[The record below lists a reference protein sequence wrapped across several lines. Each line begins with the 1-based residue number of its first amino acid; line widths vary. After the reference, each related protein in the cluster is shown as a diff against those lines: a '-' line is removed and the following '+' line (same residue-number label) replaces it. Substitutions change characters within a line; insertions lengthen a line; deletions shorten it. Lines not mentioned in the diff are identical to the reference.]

1 LKAKEDCGLSNLKF
15 GTWDHPSPRE
25 ETMKKKIASIADIA
39 PGGLKAFEIDGKEIL
54 IGCIDGKFYAVERR
68 CGHMSAPC
76 EMGTLRG
83 YILTCPMHYA
93 QFDIRTGKSLKKPFI
108 KSEPEG
114 LPDKF
119 RNFFE
124 HKEEMVAK
132 INTFDLKTFKVIVE
146 GGDIFLEP

>member
-1 LKAKEDCGLSNLKF
+1 
-15 GTWDHPSPRE
+15 
-25 ETMKKKIASIADIA
+25 MKTKIAATADIA
-39 PGGLKAFEIDGKEIL
+39 PGGIKAFEIDGREIL
-54 IGCIDGKFYAVERR
+54 VGNLDDAFYAVERR

-83 YILTCPMHYA
+83 HILTCPMHYA
-93 QFDIRTGKSLKKPFI
+93 QFDIRTGKVLKNAFI

-124 HKEEMVAK
+124 HKEEMLEK
-132 INTFDLKTFKVIVE
+132 IKTYDLKTFKVSVE
-146 GGDIFLEP
+146 DGDVMLDL